1 MMISNNTS
9 AENNAILTL
18 ILSHQKKSSK
28 HYIDLAQSK
37 QAKIHVLYLYI
48 RHPSYEIY
56 QMDGFATLFA
66 LYKLAFFEG
75 IIKSG

>member
-37 QAKIHVLYLYI
+37 QAKIHEFSGEFSFEEILEIFGKMVKIVL
-48 RHPSYEIY
+48 
-56 QMDGFATLFA
+56 M
-66 LYKLAFFEG
+66 
-75 IIKSG
+75 